1 MTHTG
6 KGASDTR
13 QASVIAAENI
23 RMLMARYNDTRRE
36 LAAFMGIGVRTLDER
51 FAAPW
56 EFRLDEIES
65 AAMRYDATVPQLFR
79 PMRFADDDE

>member
-13 QASVIAAENI
+13 QASMIAAENI
-23 RMLMARYNDTRRE
+23 RMMMRRYGDTRRD
-36 LAAFMGIGVRTLDER
+36 LAGFMGIAVRTLDER

-65 AAMRYDATVPQLFR
+65 AALRYDVRVPQLFR
-79 PMRFADDDE
+79 PMRFEED